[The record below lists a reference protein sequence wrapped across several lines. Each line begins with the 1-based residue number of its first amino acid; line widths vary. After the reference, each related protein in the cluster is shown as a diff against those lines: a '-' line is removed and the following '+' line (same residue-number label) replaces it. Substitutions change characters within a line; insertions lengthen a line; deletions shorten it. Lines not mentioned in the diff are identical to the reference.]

1 MADEEPQGDSLTD
14 RKRRRAKEA
23 IRKAALELFS
33 ERGFDAVSVADI
45 AERAEVGRTTFFRYF
60 GDKQEVLFSDPAEAA
75 GEVTPE
81 PSAAAVPIGSSMT
94 AALAAARRLV
104 VGYIAGITAD
114 AEGYERHQK
123 LVSSHPELYARSLV
137 KQRRYA
143 DELTSRLEN
152 WGRPRPLP
160 ARPQKWG
167 WRASMPGRR
176 RQPATRRSS
185 LVTSSAPSTGRAPV
199 PPAPG
204 DQSPGDHECLLIM
217 QRSGRKTLPAM
228 AGTRPCS
235 SFSASSTVS
244 ARTSS
249 SS

>member
-152 WGRPRPLP
+152 WGATP
-160 ARPQKWG
+160 AIARQAAEMGMACFYAGQATAAGDPKILARHVERAFD
-167 WRASMPGRR
+167 RASAG
-176 RQPATRRSS
+176 A
-185 LVTSSAPSTGRAPV
+185 AG
-199 PPAPG
+199 
-204 DQSPGDHECLLIM
+204 
-217 QRSGRKTLPAM
+217 SGRSES
-228 AGTRPCS
+228 GRS
-235 SFSASSTVS
+235 
-244 ARTSS
+244 
-249 SS
+249 